1 MQKDD
6 KNKHNGGY
14 TPMTKEE
21 LKKAR
26 TVLNII
32 LTVVAIGVVIFV
44 YFSKK
49 G

>member
-1 MQKDD
+1 
-6 KNKHNGGY
+6 
-14 TPMTKEE
+14 MTKEE

-26 TVLNII
+26 TVMSII